1 MAFKMSTQKSSGK
14 ISEVT
19 IGTGDKAIKL
29 GGQNVLPFYSFDGDT
44 GNVQKVGVEI
54 NDIYPESWIDC
65 YKEMYKDVAND
76 PAEWAKYVQDNTEAD
91 FVCLRLVGADPNVE
105 NKSVE
110 ECAEVAKKVADAI
123 DLPLVVAGCGVA
135 EKDGKVFAKVAE
147 VLEGKNALILSAVED
162 NYKEV
167 GASAGLAYGQK
178 VGAESAVDINLAKQ
192 MNVLLTQ
199 LGVKSENIVMNVG
212 CSAVG
217 YGYEYVASTMDRIRL
232 AAFNQNDKQLQIPIV
247 TPVSFEVGHTKEAIA
262 TETDQPE
269 WGDNEKR
276 TISMEVSTAASVL
289 IGGSDAVILR
299 HPESIKTIKSFI
311 SELA

>member
-1 MAFKMSTQKSSGK
+1 MAFKMSVQKSSGK
-14 ISEVT
+14 ISEVV
-19 IGTGDKAIKL
+19 IGTGEKAIKL
-29 GGQNVLPFYSFDGDT
+29 GGENVLPFYSFDGDT
-44 GNVQKVGVEI
+44 GNIQKVGIEI
-54 NDIYPESWIDC
+54 NDIYSESWIDC

-76 PAEWAKYVQDNTEAD
+76 PAAWAKYVQDNTEAD
-91 FVCLRLVGADPNVE
+91 FVCLRFVGADPNADD
-105 NKSVE
+105 KSPE

-135 EKDGKVFAKVAE
+135 EKDGKLFAKVAE
-147 VLEGKNALILSAVED
+147 ALEGKNVLILSAVED

-167 GASAGLAYGQK
+167 GAAAGLAYGQK

-199 LGVKSENIVMNVG
+199 LGVKPENIVMNVG

-247 TPVSFEVGHTKEAIA
+247 TPVSFEVGHVKEAIA
-262 TETDQPE
+262 TEADQPE
-269 WGDNEKR
+269 WGCSEKR
-276 TISMEVSTAASVL
+276 SIAMEISTATAVL
-289 IGGSDAVILR
+289 VGGSDAVILR
-299 HPESIKTIKSFI
+299 HPESVKTIKSFV

>member
-1 MAFKMSTQKSSGK
+1 MAFKMSVQKSSGK
-14 ISEVT
+14 INEVV

-29 GGQNVLPFYSFDGDT
+29 GGENVLPFYSFDGDT
-44 GNVQKVGVEI
+44 GNIQKVGIEI
-54 NDIYPESWIDC
+54 NDVYPDSWINA

-76 PAEWAKYVQDNTEAD
+76 PAAWAKYVQDNTEAD
-91 FVCLRLVGADPNVE
+91 FVCLRFVGADPNGDD
-105 NKSVE
+105 KSPE

-135 EKDGKVFAKVAE
+135 EKDSKLFAKVSEA
-147 VLEGKNALILSAVED
+147 LEGKNVLILSAVEE

-167 GASAGLAYGQK
+167 GAAAGLAYGQK

-199 LGVKSENIVMNVG
+199 LGVKSENIIMNIG
-212 CSAVG
+212 CSVVG

-232 AAFNQNDKQLQIPIV
+232 AAFNQNDKQLQIPII
-247 TPVSFEVGHTKEAIA
+247 TPVSFEVGNVKEAIA
-262 TETDQPE
+262 EEADQPE
-269 WGDNEKR
+269 WGCNEKR
-276 TISMEVSTAASVL
+276 SIEMEISTATAVL
-289 IGGSDAVILR
+289 IGGSDAVVLR
-299 HPESIKTIKSFI
+299 HPESVKTIKSLI

>member
-91 FVCLRLVGADPNVE
+91 FVCLRLVGADPNAE

-262 TETDQPE
+262 TETDQQE

>member
-1 MAFKMSTQKSSGK
+1 MAFKMSVQKSSGK
-14 ISEVT
+14 ISEVV
-19 IGTGDKAIKL
+19 IGTGEKAIKL
-29 GGQNVLPFYSFDGDT
+29 GGENVLPFYSFDGDT
-44 GNVQKVGVEI
+44 GNVQKVGIEI

-76 PAEWAKYVQDNTEAD
+76 PAAWAKYVQDNTEAD
-91 FVCLRLVGADPNVE
+91 FVCLRFVGADPNADD
-105 NKSVE
+105 KSPE

-135 EKDGKVFAKVAE
+135 EKDGKLFAKVAE
-147 VLEGKNALILSAVED
+147 ALEGKNVLILSAVED

-167 GASAGLAYGQK
+167 GAAAGLAYGQK

-199 LGVKSENIVMNVG
+199 LGVKPENIVMNVG

-247 TPVSFEVGHTKEAIA
+247 TPVSFEVGHVKEAIA
-262 TETDQPE
+262 TEADQPE
-269 WGDNEKR
+269 WGCSEKR
-276 TISMEVSTAASVL
+276 SIAMEISTATAVL
-289 IGGSDAVILR
+289 VGGSDAVILR
-299 HPESIKTIKSFI
+299 HPESVKTIKSFV

>member
-1 MAFKMSTQKSSGK
+1 MAFKMSAQKSSGK
-14 ISEVT
+14 VSEVV
-19 IGTGDKAIKL
+19 IGTGEKAITL
-29 GGQNVLPFYSFDGDT
+29 GGENVLPFYSFDGDT
-44 GNVQKVGVEI
+44 GNIQKVGIEI
-54 NDIYPESWIDC
+54 NDVYPETWIDS

-76 PAEWAKYVQDNTEAD
+76 PAAWAKYVQDNSEAD
-91 FVCLRLVGADPNVE
+91 FICLRFVGADPNADD
-105 NKSVE
+105 KSPE

-135 EKDGKVFAKVAE
+135 EKDGKLFAKVAE
-147 VLEGKNALILSAVED
+147 ALEGKNVLILSAVED

-167 GASAGLAYGQK
+167 GAAAGLAYGQK

-199 LGVKSENIVMNVG
+199 LGVKPENIVMNIG

-217 YGYEYVASTMDRIRL
+217 YGYEYVASTIDRIRL

-247 TPVSFEVGHTKEAIA
+247 TPVSFEVGHVKEAIA
-262 TETDQPE
+262 DEADQPE
-269 WGDNEKR
+269 WGCSEKR
-276 TISMEVSTAASVL
+276 SIAMEVSTATAVL
-289 IGGSDAVILR
+289 VGGSDAVILR
-299 HPESIKTIKSFI
+299 HPESVKTIKSFI

>member
-1 MAFKMSTQKSSGK
+1 MAFKMSVQKSSGK
-14 ISEVT
+14 ISEVV
-19 IGTGDKAIKL
+19 IGTGEKAIKL
-29 GGQNVLPFYSFDGDT
+29 GGENVLPFYSFDGDT
-44 GNVQKVGVEI
+44 GNIQKVGIEI

-76 PAEWAKYVQDNTEAD
+76 PAAWAKYVQDNTEAD
-91 FVCLRLVGADPNVE
+91 FVCLRFVGADPNADD
-105 NKSVE
+105 KSPE

-135 EKDGKVFAKVAE
+135 EKDGKLFAKVAE
-147 VLEGKNALILSAVED
+147 ALEGKNVLILSAVED

-167 GASAGLAYGQK
+167 GAAAGLAYGQK

-199 LGVKSENIVMNVG
+199 LGVKPENIVMNVG

-247 TPVSFEVGHTKEAIA
+247 TPVSFEVGHVKEAIA
-262 TETDQPE
+262 TEADQPE
-269 WGDNEKR
+269 WGCSEKR
-276 TISMEVSTAASVL
+276 SIAMEISTATAVL
-289 IGGSDAVILR
+289 VGGSDAVILR
-299 HPESIKTIKSFI
+299 HPESVKTIKSFV

>member
-91 FVCLRLVGADPNVE
+91 FVCLRLVGADPNAE

-110 ECAEVAKKVADAI
+110 ECADVAKKVAAAI

>member
-1 MAFKMSTQKSSGK
+1 MAFKMSAQKSSGK
-14 ISEVT
+14 VSEVV
-19 IGTGDKAIKL
+19 IGTGEKAITL
-29 GGQNVLPFYSFDGDT
+29 GGENVLPFYSFDGDT
-44 GNVQKVGVEI
+44 GNIQKVGIEI
-54 NDIYPESWIDC
+54 NDIYPEAWIDS

-76 PAEWAKYVQDNTEAD
+76 PAAWAKYVQDNSEAD
-91 FVCLRLVGADPNVE
+91 FICLRFVGADPNADD
-105 NKSVE
+105 KSPE

-135 EKDGKVFAKVAE
+135 EKDGKLFAKVAE
-147 VLEGKNALILSAVED
+147 ALEGKNVLILSAVED

-167 GASAGLAYGQK
+167 GAAAGLAYGQK

-199 LGVKSENIVMNVG
+199 LGVKPENIVMNIG

-217 YGYEYVASTMDRIRL
+217 YGYEYVASTIDRIRL

-247 TPVSFEVGHTKEAIA
+247 TPVSFEVGHVKEAIA
-262 TETDQPE
+262 DEADQPE
-269 WGDNEKR
+269 WGCSEKR
-276 TISMEVSTAASVL
+276 SIAMEVSTATAVL
-289 IGGSDAVILR
+289 VGGSDAVILR
-299 HPESIKTIKSFI
+299 HPESVKTIKSFI

>member
-14 ISEVT
+14 ISEVV
-19 IGTGDKAIKL
+19 IGTGEKAIKI
-29 GGQNVLPFYSFDGDT
+29 GGQNVLPFYGFDGDT
-44 GNVQKVGVEI
+44 GNTQKVGVEI
-54 NDIYPESWIDC
+54 NDIYPESWINC

-76 PAEWAKYVQDNTEAD
+76 PAAWAKYVQDNTEAD
-91 FVCLRLVGADPNVE
+91 FVCLRFVGADPNADD
-105 NKSVE
+105 KSPE

-135 EKDGKVFAKVAE
+135 AKDGKVFAKVAE
-147 VLEGKNALILSAVED
+147 ALEGKNVLILSAVED

-167 GASAGLAYGQK
+167 GAAAGLAYGQK

-199 LGVKSENIVMNVG
+199 LGVKQDNIVMNVG

-232 AAFNQNDKQLQIPIV
+232 AAFNQNDKQLQVPIV
-247 TPVSFEVGHTKEAIA
+247 TPVSFEVGHVKEAIA
-262 TETDQPE
+262 EEADAPE

-276 TISMEVSTAASVL
+276 TIAMEVSTAASVL
-289 IGGSDAVILR
+289 VGGSDAVVLR
-299 HPESIKTIKSFI
+299 HPESIKTIKSLI

>member
-91 FVCLRLVGADPNVE
+91 FVCLRFVGADPNADD
-105 NKSVE
+105 KSPE

>member
-44 GNVQKVGVEI
+44 GNIQKVGVEI

-91 FVCLRLVGADPNVE
+91 FVCLRLVGADPKAE

-199 LGVKSENIVMNVG
+199 LGVKQENIVMNIG

>member
-1 MAFKMSTQKSSGK
+1 MAFKMSVQKSSGK
-14 ISEVT
+14 VSEVV

-29 GGQNVLPFYSFDGDT
+29 GGENVLPFYSFDGDT
-44 GNVQKVGVEI
+44 GNVQKVGIEI

-76 PAEWAKYVQDNTEAD
+76 PVAWAKYVQDNTEAD
-91 FVCLRLVGADPNVE
+91 FVCLRFVGADPNADD
-105 NKSVE
+105 KSPE

-147 VLEGKNALILSAVED
+147 ALEGKNALILSAVED

-167 GASAGLAYGQK
+167 GAAAGLAYGQK

-232 AAFNQNDKQLQIPIV
+232 AAFNQNDKQLQVPIV
-247 TPVSFEVGHTKEAIA
+247 TPVSFEVGHVKEAIA
-262 TETDQPE
+262 DETDQPE
-269 WGDNEKR
+269 WGCSEKR
-276 TISMEVSTAASVL
+276 SIAMEVSTATGVL
-289 IGGSDAVILR
+289 VGGSDAVILR
-299 HPESIKTIKSFI
+299 HPESVKTIKSLI

>member
-91 FVCLRLVGADPNVE
+91 FVCLRLVGADPNAE
-105 NKSVE
+105 NKYVE

-147 VLEGKNALILSAVED
+147 VLEGKNTLILSAVED
-162 NYKEV
+162 NYKVV

>member
-14 ISEVT
+14 ISEVV
-19 IGTGDKAIKL
+19 IGTGDKAITI

-44 GNVQKVGVEI
+44 GNTQKVGIEI

-76 PAEWAKYVQDNTEAD
+76 PAKWAKYVQDNTEAD
-91 FVCLRLVGADPNVE
+91 FVCLRFVGAGPDDGD
-105 NKSVE
+105 KSPE

>member
-1 MAFKMSTQKSSGK
+1 MAFKMSVQKSSGK
-14 ISEVT
+14 VSEVV
-19 IGTGDKAIKL
+19 IGTGEKAIKL
-29 GGQNVLPFYSFDGDT
+29 GGENVLPFYSFDGDT
-44 GNVQKVGVEI
+44 GNVQKVGIEI

-76 PAEWAKYVQDNTEAD
+76 PAAWAKYVQDNTEAD
-91 FVCLRLVGADPNVE
+91 FVCLRFVGADPNADD
-105 NKSVE
+105 KSPE

-123 DLPLVVAGCGVA
+123 DLPLVIAGCGVA
-135 EKDGKVFAKVAE
+135 EKDGKLFAKVAE
-147 VLEGKNALILSAVED
+147 ALEGKNVLILSAVED

-167 GASAGLAYGQK
+167 GAAAGLAYGQK

-199 LGVKSENIVMNVG
+199 LGVKPENIVMNVG

-247 TPVSFEVGHTKEAIA
+247 TPVSFEVGHVKEAIA
-262 TETDQPE
+262 TEADQPE
-269 WGDNEKR
+269 WGCSEKR
-276 TISMEVSTAASVL
+276 SIAMEVSTATCVL
-289 IGGSDAVILR
+289 VGGSDAVILR
-299 HPESIKTIKSFI
+299 HPESVKTIKSFI

>member
-1 MAFKMSTQKSSGK
+1 MAFKMSVQKSSGK
-14 ISEVT
+14 ISEVE
-19 IGTGDKAIKL
+19 IGTGEKAIKL
-29 GGQNVLPFYSFDGDT
+29 GGENVLPFYSFDGDT
-44 GNVQKVGVEI
+44 GNVQKVGIEI

-76 PAEWAKYVQDNTEAD
+76 PAAWAKYVQDNTEAD
-91 FVCLRLVGADPNVE
+91 FVCLRFVGADPNADD
-105 NKSVE
+105 KSPE

-123 DLPLVVAGCGVA
+123 DLPLVIAGCGVA
-135 EKDGKVFAKVAE
+135 EKDGKLFAKVAE
-147 VLEGKNALILSAVED
+147 ALEGKNVLILSAVED

-167 GASAGLAYGQK
+167 GAAAGLAYGQK

-199 LGVKSENIVMNVG
+199 LGVKPENIVMNVG

-247 TPVSFEVGHTKEAIA
+247 TPVSFEVGHVKEAIA
-262 TETDQPE
+262 TEADQPD
-269 WGDNEKR
+269 WGCSEKR
-276 TISMEVSTAASVL
+276 SIAMEVSTATGVL
-289 IGGSDAVILR
+289 VGGSDAVILR
-299 HPESIKTIKSFI
+299 HPESVKTIKSFI

>member
-1 MAFKMSTQKSSGK
+1 MAFKMSVQKSSGK
-14 ISEVT
+14 ISEVV
-19 IGTGDKAIKL
+19 IGTGEKAIKL
-29 GGQNVLPFYSFDGDT
+29 GGENVLPFYSFDGDT
-44 GNVQKVGVEI
+44 GNVQKVGIEI

-76 PAEWAKYVQDNTEAD
+76 PAAWAKYVQDNTEAD
-91 FVCLRLVGADPNVE
+91 FVCLRFVGADPNADD
-105 NKSVE
+105 KSPE

-123 DLPLVVAGCGVA
+123 DLPLVIAGCGVA
-135 EKDGKVFAKVAE
+135 EKDGKLFAKVAE
-147 VLEGKNALILSAVED
+147 ALEGKNVLILSAVED

-167 GASAGLAYGQK
+167 GAAAGLAYGQK

-199 LGVKSENIVMNVG
+199 LGVKPENIVMNVG

-247 TPVSFEVGHTKEAIA
+247 TPVSFEVGHVKEAIA
-262 TETDQPE
+262 TEADQPE
-269 WGDNEKR
+269 WGCSEKR
-276 TISMEVSTAASVL
+276 SIAMEVSTATCVL
-289 IGGSDAVILR
+289 VGGSDAVILR
-299 HPESIKTIKSFI
+299 HPESVKTIKSFI

>member
-1 MAFKMSTQKSSGK
+1 MAFKMSVQKSNGK
-14 ISEVT
+14 ISEVV
-19 IGTGDKAIKL
+19 IGTGEKAIKI
-29 GGQNVLPFYSFDGDT
+29 GGENVLPFYSFDGDT
-44 GNVQKVGVEI
+44 GNAQKVGIEI
-54 NDIYPESWIDC
+54 NDVYPEGWIDC

-76 PAEWAKYVQDNTEAD
+76 PAAWAKYVQDNTEAD
-91 FVCLRLVGADPNVE
+91 FICLRLVGCDPNDLD
-105 NKSVE
+105 KSPE

-123 DLPLVVAGCGVA
+123 ELPLVIAGCGVA

-147 VLEGKNALILSAVED
+147 ALEGKNALILAAVES

-167 GASAGLAYGQK
+167 GAAAGLAYGQK

-199 LGVKSENIVMNVG
+199 LGVKSENIVMNIG

-232 AAFNQNDKQLQIPIV
+232 AAFNQNDKQLQTPII
-247 TPVSFEVGHTKEAIA
+247 TPVAFEIGNVKEAIA
-262 TETDQPE
+262 DEADQPG
-269 WGDNEKR
+269 WGCTEKR
-276 TISMEVSTAASVL
+276 TIGMEVSTATSVL
-289 IGGSDAVILR
+289 MGGADAVILR
-299 HPESIKTIKSFI
+299 HPESIKTIKALI

>member
-1 MAFKMSTQKSSGK
+1 VQKSNGK
-14 ISEVT
+14 ISEVV
-19 IGTGDKAIKL
+19 IGTGEKAIKI
-29 GGQNVLPFYSFDGDT
+29 GGENVLPFYSFDGDT
-44 GNVQKVGVEI
+44 GNAQKVGIEI
-54 NDIYPESWIDC
+54 NDVYPEGWIDC

-76 PAEWAKYVQDNTEAD
+76 PAAWAKYVQDNTEAD
-91 FVCLRLVGADPNVE
+91 FICLRLVGCDPNDLD
-105 NKSVE
+105 KSPE

-123 DLPLVVAGCGVA
+123 ELPLVIAGCGVA

-147 VLEGKNALILSAVED
+147 ALEGKNALILAAVES

-167 GASAGLAYGQK
+167 GAAAGLAYGQK

-199 LGVKSENIVMNVG
+199 LGVKAESIVMNVG

-232 AAFNQNDKQLQIPIV
+232 AAFNQNDKQLQTPII
-247 TPVSFEVGHTKEAIA
+247 TPVAFEIGNVKEAIA
-262 TETDQPE
+262 DEADQPG
-269 WGDNEKR
+269 WGCTEKR
-276 TISMEVSTAASVL
+276 TIGMEVSTATSVL
-289 IGGSDAVILR
+289 MGGADAVILR
-299 HPESIKTIKSFI
+299 HPESIKTIKALI

>member
-1 MAFKMSTQKSSGK
+1 MAFKMSVQKSSGK
-14 ISEVT
+14 VSEVV
-19 IGTGDKAIKL
+19 IGTGEKAITL
-29 GGQNVLPFYSFDGDT
+29 GGENVLPFYSFDGDT
-44 GNVQKVGVEI
+44 GNIQKVGIEI
-54 NDIYPESWIDC
+54 NDVYPETWINS

-76 PAEWAKYVQDNTEAD
+76 PAAWAKYVQDNSEAD
-91 FVCLRLVGADPNVE
+91 FICLRFVGADPNADD
-105 NKSVE
+105 KSPE

-135 EKDGKVFAKVAE
+135 EKDGKLFAKVAE
-147 VLEGKNALILSAVED
+147 ALEGKNVLILSAVED

-167 GASAGLAYGQK
+167 GAAAGLAYGQK

-199 LGVKSENIVMNVG
+199 LGVKPENIVMNIG

-217 YGYEYVASTMDRIRL
+217 YGYEYVASTIDRIRL

-247 TPVSFEVGHTKEAIA
+247 TPVSFEVGHVKEAIA
-262 TETDQPE
+262 DEADQPE
-269 WGDNEKR
+269 WGCSEKR
-276 TISMEVSTAASVL
+276 SIAMEVSTATAVL
-289 IGGSDAVILR
+289 VGGSDAVILR
-299 HPESIKTIKSFI
+299 HPESVKTIKSFI

>member
-1 MAFKMSTQKSSGK
+1 MAFKMSVQKSSGK
-14 ISEVT
+14 ISEVV
-19 IGTGDKAIKL
+19 IGTGEKAIKL
-29 GGQNVLPFYSFDGDT
+29 GGENVLPFYSFDGDT
-44 GNVQKVGVEI
+44 GNVQKVGIEI

-76 PAEWAKYVQDNTEAD
+76 PAAWAKYVQDNTEAD
-91 FVCLRLVGADPNVE
+91 FVCLRFVGADPNADD
-105 NKSVE
+105 KSPE

-135 EKDGKVFAKVAE
+135 EKDGKLFAKVAE
-147 VLEGKNALILSAVED
+147 ALEGKNVLILSAVED

-167 GASAGLAYGQK
+167 GAAAGLAYGQK

-199 LGVKSENIVMNVG
+199 LGVKPENIVMNVG

-247 TPVSFEVGHTKEAIA
+247 TPVSFEVGHVKEAIA
-262 TETDQPE
+262 TEADQPE
-269 WGDNEKR
+269 WGCSEKR
-276 TISMEVSTAASVL
+276 SIAMEVSTATAVL
-289 IGGSDAVILR
+289 VGGSDAVILR
-299 HPESIKTIKSFI
+299 HPESVKTIKSFV

>member
-1 MAFKMSTQKSSGK
+1 MAFKMSVQKSNGK
-14 ISEVT
+14 ISEVV
-19 IGTGDKAIKL
+19 IGTGEKAIKI
-29 GGQNVLPFYSFDGDT
+29 GGENVLPFYSFDGDT
-44 GNVQKVGVEI
+44 GNAQKVGIEI
-54 NDIYPESWIDC
+54 NDVYPEGWIDC

-76 PAEWAKYVQDNTEAD
+76 PAAWAKYVQDNTEAD
-91 FVCLRLVGADPNVE
+91 FICLRLVGCDPNDLD
-105 NKSVE
+105 KSPE

-123 DLPLVVAGCGVA
+123 ELPLVIAGCGVA

-147 VLEGKNALILSAVED
+147 ALEGKNALILAAVES

-167 GASAGLAYGQK
+167 GAAAGLAYGQK

-199 LGVKSENIVMNVG
+199 LGVKAESIVMNVG

-232 AAFNQNDKQLQIPIV
+232 AAFNQNDKQLQTPII
-247 TPVSFEVGHTKEAIA
+247 TPVAFEIGNVKEAIA
-262 TETDQPE
+262 DEADQPG
-269 WGDNEKR
+269 WGCTEKR
-276 TISMEVSTAASVL
+276 TIGMEVSTATSVL
-289 IGGSDAVILR
+289 MGGADAVILR
-299 HPESIKTIKSFI
+299 HPESIKTIKALI

>member
-1 MAFKMSTQKSSGK
+1 MAFKMSVQKSSGK
-14 ISEVT
+14 ISEVV
-19 IGTGDKAIKL
+19 IGTGEKAINL
-29 GGQNVLPFYSFDGDT
+29 GGENVLPFYSFDGDT
-44 GNVQKVGVEI
+44 GNVQKVGIEI

-76 PAEWAKYVQDNTEAD
+76 PAAWAKYVQDNTEAD
-91 FVCLRLVGADPNVE
+91 FVCLRFVGADPNADD
-105 NKSVE
+105 KSPE

-135 EKDGKVFAKVAE
+135 EKDGKLFAKVAE
-147 VLEGKNALILSAVED
+147 ALEGKNVLILSAVED

-167 GASAGLAYGQK
+167 GAAAGLAYGQK

-199 LGVKSENIVMNVG
+199 LGVKPENIVMNVG

-247 TPVSFEVGHTKEAIA
+247 TPVSFEVGHVKEAIA
-262 TETDQPE
+262 TEADQPE
-269 WGDNEKR
+269 WGCSEKR
-276 TISMEVSTAASVL
+276 SIAMEVSTATAVL
-289 IGGSDAVILR
+289 VGGSDAVILR
-299 HPESIKTIKSFI
+299 HPESVKTIKSFV